1 MAGRSFQLGQ
11 RDPYTLFFPS
21 GQGFRPDLPVQ
32 GRNPCVKVLMLGG
45 KKDGQALTV
54 KVPSAKVSSYDRLF
68 KGEGKLNGKVVK
80 VA

>member
-1 MAGRSFQLGQ
+1 MG
-11 RDPYTLFFPS
+11 S
-21 GQGFRPDLPVQ
+21 GFVSG
-32 GRNPCVKVLMLGG
+32 KVIDAFGKAG
-45 KKDGQALTV
+45 KKDGESLTV